1 MSTSRLALLLH
12 PVRMR
17 LVNTLSAGR
26 SLTTTELCARLP
38 DLPTATVYR
47 QVARLV
53 RGGMFDV
60 ESERR
65 VRGTVERRY
74 RLARGGMVLDPEAVR
89 SMSLEDHRRG
99 FTAAMAALL
108 GEFNTYLDRAGA
120 DPSADAVSYKQFT
133 LWLSPAERARLIRDL
148 RRTFRTLMKNAPGAH
163 RAPHLLGTIFF
174 PSGPAPRGARIGRSG
189 RVSPPGPA
197 AAASSRR
204 RPNGRT

>member
-1 MSTSRLALLLH
+1 MSTPKLALLLH

-17 LVNTLSAGR
+17 LVNAVSAGR

-38 DLPTATVYR
+38 DLAKATVYR
-47 QVARLV
+47 QVAQLA
-53 RGGMFDV
+53 RGGVFEV
-60 ESERR
+60 ESERQ

-74 RLARGGMVLDPEAVR
+74 RLARDGMALDPEAVR

-108 GEFNTYLDRAGA
+108 GEFNTYLDRTGS

-148 RRTFRTLMKNAPGAH
+148 RRIFLALMNNEPGAG
-163 RAPHLLGTIFF
+163 RAPYLAGTIFF
-174 PSGPAPRGARIGRSG
+174 PTGPAPRK
-189 RVSPPGPA
+189 A
-197 AAASSRR
+197 ARR
-204 RPNGRT
+204 R